1 MKLINNYNCQTLLV
15 GKVIYKRP
23 DDELKYYTVIKAND
37 APLALNDTNVKS
49 IFAIRGGNVTGLYV
63 VKAFDQKQFSLP
75 FFQYDENVIKIK
87 LFAKAPQSNLNAIN
101 FYILQFIGYNGFCT
115 EVVKASSL
123 KQAKKT
129 MFSICH
135 TAVLA
140 NVIVAK
146 ITHTENL

>member
-1 MKLINNYNCQTLLV
+1 MKFKNNYNSQTLFV
-15 GKVIYKRP
+15 GKVLYKRP
-23 DDELKYYTVIKAND
+23 DDELRYYTVIKSHHAPDNMNELTAN
-37 APLALNDTNVKS
+37 K
-49 IFAIRGGNVTGLYV
+49 IFATRGGNLISLHV
-63 VKAFDQKQFSLP
+63 VKAFDQKRFTVSY
-75 FFQYDENVIKIK
+75 FKYESEIIIINY
-87 LFAKAPQSNLNAIN
+87 FATAPKEDIN

-135 TAVLA
+135 TAILA
-140 NVIVAK
+140 NVIIAR